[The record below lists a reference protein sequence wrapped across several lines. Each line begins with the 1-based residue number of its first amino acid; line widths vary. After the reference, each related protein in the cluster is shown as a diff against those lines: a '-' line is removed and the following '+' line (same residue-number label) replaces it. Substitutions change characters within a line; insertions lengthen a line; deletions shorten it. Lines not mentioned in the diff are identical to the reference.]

1 MDKLLSLLSREELLS
16 LKLRALY
23 KKYGYGQ
30 YKMSKFEEYDLYA
43 SNKDFLVSSSVITF
57 TDVNGK
63 LLALKPD
70 VTLSIIKNTKD
81 TPGELTKVYY
91 DEHVYRVSQGAGF
104 KEIKQAGVEC
114 LGDVS
119 NKTITEALALAG
131 KSLEEISNNAVL
143 EVSNLSVVKG
153 VINALSLS
161 QDESLIIKY
170 LGEKNSYA
178 LKDLAVSRGLKER
191 ETELLISLST
201 VYGSYVEVEN
211 SLSVFEVNKETKKAI
226 SELKAVVKRAEKL
239 TKTKIVIDFSVV
251 NNMNYYNGIS
261 FKGYVESVPTSVL
274 SGGEYNG
281 LMEKMGKQSK
291 GVGFAVYLDALN
303 RI

>member
-281 LMEKMGKQSK
+281 LMQKMGKQSK